1 MISRHALCLFALLLP
16 ALAAGAE
23 EGRKPLTLEERI
35 ARLER
40 LLENQGEI
48 ISRLDAMQRELQRL
62 QGGIEEQ
69 GHSLGELKQGQLNA
83 LRDFDRRLSEIE
95 KKLAASPPPVSGVE
109 PGSLPETADSQPDS
123 GGAPPPG
130 PAPPA
135 PAAKPGAKPAP
146 AGAEEETAYS
156 QAFALLKE
164 AHYDKAIAAFQD
176 YLNRY
181 PNGANADKAQYW
193 LGETYYVTRRFKE
206 SLQAFQTVLERY
218 PGSAKRPDAAL
229 KIGFVHYE
237 TGAWNEAR
245 NALNAVIKN
254 YPDTPVAKL
263 ADSRLQRMKKEGH

>member
-1 MISRHALCLFALLLP
+1 MMPRSRALCFFALLLP
-16 ALAAGAE
+16 VLIASAE
-23 EGRKPLTLEERI
+23 EGRKPLTPEERI

-40 LLENQGEI
+40 MLENQGEI

-62 QGGIEEQ
+62 RGGLEEQ
-69 GHSLGELKQGQLNA
+69 GHGLGELKQGQLNA
-83 LRDFDRRLSEIE
+83 LRDFDRRLSGIE
-95 KKLAASPPPVSGVE
+95 KQLVASPPVSGAE
-109 PGSLPETADSQPDS
+109 SGSLPVTADVQ
-123 GGAPPPG
+123 PG

-135 PAAKPGAKPAP
+135 PVEKPGAKPA
-146 AGAEEETAYS
+146 ASAEQEAAYS
-156 QAFALLKE
+156 QAFTLLKE
-164 AHYDKAIAAFQD
+164 ARYDKAIAAFQD

-206 SLQAFQTVLERY
+206 ALQAFQAVLENH

-245 NALNAVIKN
+245 NALNEVIKN
-254 YPDTPVAKL
+254 YPGTQVAQL
-263 ADSRLQRMKKEGH
+263 AGSRLQRMKKEGR

>member
-1 MISRHALCLFALLLP
+1 MISRRALCLFALLLP

-48 ISRLDAMQRELQRL
+48 ISRLDTMQRELQRL

-83 LRDFDRRLSEIE
+83 LRDFDHRLSEIE
-95 KKLAASPPPVSGVE
+95 KKLAASPPPVSGTE
-109 PGSLPETADSQPDS
+109 SGSLPETADSQPDS
-123 GGAPPPG
+123 GGAPPP
-130 PAPPA
+130 A
-135 PAAKPGAKPAP
+135 PAAKPVAKPAP

-206 SLQAFQTVLERY
+206 ALQAFQTVLERY
-218 PGSAKRPDAAL
+218 PGSVKRPDAAL

-254 YPDTPVAKL
+254 YPDTSVAKL